1 MTDVKLSLIVA
12 MAKNRAIGLNNT
24 LPWHL
29 PEDLKYFKSVT
40 MGKPIVMGRK
50 TFDSIGRP
58 LPGRLNVVITRNSEW
73 QHPGV
78 KTASSLQQAMSIAE
92 EQRAADQDESEGIG
106 IKGVGTKGISTEA
119 LEVMVIGGEE
129 IYRTAIDLADRLYIT
144 RVQATVQG
152 DAFFPEYNEAD
163 WQEAS
168 RQEPE
173 VQGET
178 PYFFQ
183 VLERTA

>member
-1 MTDVKLSLIVA
+1 MSEMKLSLIVA
-12 MAKNRAIGLNNT
+12 MAQNRAIGKENR

-58 LPGRLNVVITRNSEW
+58 LPGRLNIVITRNNSW
-73 QHPGV
+73 QHAGV
-78 KTASSLQQAMSIAE
+78 ETANSVDQAMMIAAKHVE
-92 EQRAADQDESEGIG
+92 AEG
-106 IKGVGTKGISTEA
+106 GTK
-119 LEVMVIGGEE
+119 EVMVIGGEQ
-129 IYRTAIDLADRLYIT
+129 IYRAAIEGADRLYVT
-144 RVQATVQG
+144 RVQTEIEG
-152 DAFFPEYNEAD
+152 DAFFPEYDESQWYEVD
-163 WQEAS
+163 

-173 VQGET
+173 QPQKSDGT

-183 VLERTA
+183 VLERKNK

>member
-1 MTDVKLSLIVA
+1 MTDTKLSLIVA

-58 LPGRLNVVITRNSEW
+58 LPGRLNIVITRNSDW
-73 QHPGV
+73 QHAGV

-92 EQRAADQDESEGIG
+92 EQGDSEGL
-106 IKGVGTKGISTEA
+106 E
-119 LEVMVIGGEE
+119 EVMVIGGEE
-129 IYRTAIDLADRLYIT
+129 IYRSAIDLADRLYIT

-163 WQEAS
+163 WLEIS
-168 RQEPE
+168 RQDPD

-183 VLERTA
+183 VLERAA

>member
-1 MTDVKLSLIVA
+1 
-12 MAKNRAIGLNNT
+12 
-24 LPWHL
+24 
-29 PEDLKYFKSVT
+29 
-40 MGKPIVMGRK
+40 
-50 TFDSIGRP
+50 DSIGRP
-58 LPGRLNVVITRNSEW
+58 LPGRLNIVITRNSKW

-92 EQRAADQDESEGIG
+92 AQGVTEQDDSEGISAG
-106 IKGVGTKGISTEA
+106 LQEI
-119 LEVMVIGGEE
+119 MVIGGEE

-144 RVQATVQG
+144 RVQETVQG

-163 WQEAS
+163 WAEVS

-173 VQGET
+173 VQGDT

-183 VLERTA
+183 VLERVS

>member
-1 MTDVKLSLIVA
+1 MNTDVKLALIVA
-12 MAKNRAIGLNNT
+12 MASNRTIGRDNE
-24 LPWHL
+24 LPWRL

-58 LPGRLNVVITRNSEW
+58 LPGRLNIVITRNAEW
-73 QHPGV
+73 QHLGV
-78 KTASSLQQAMSIAE
+78 KTASSLQKAVAIAVE
-92 EQRAADQDESEGIG
+92 TQPKIR
-106 IKGVGTKGISTEA
+106 
-119 LEVMVIGGEE
+119 EVMVIGGAE
-129 IYRTAIDLADRLYIT
+129 IYRAAIELADRLYIT
-144 RVQATVQG
+144 RVQAQVEG
-152 DAFFPEYNEAD
+152 DAFFPEYDEAA
-163 WQEAS
+163 WREVS

-183 VLERTA
+183 VLERK

>member
-58 LPGRLNVVITRNSEW
+58 LPGRLNIVITRNSEW
-73 QHPGV
+73 QHSGI

-92 EQRAADQDESEGIG
+92 EQADSEGL
-106 IKGVGTKGISTEA
+106 E
-119 LEVMVIGGEE
+119 EVMVIGGEE

-144 RVQATVQG
+144 RVQATIEG
-152 DAFFPEYNEAD
+152 DAFFPEYNEAN
-163 WQEAS
+163 WREVS

-173 VQGET
+173 VQGDT

-183 VLERTA
+183 VLERAA

>member
-58 LPGRLNVVITRNSEW
+58 LPGRLNIVITRNSEW
-73 QHPGV
+73 KHPGV
-78 KTASSLQQAMSIAE
+78 KIASSIQQAMSIAE
-92 EQRAADQDESEGIG
+92 EQREAEQDEGEG
-106 IKGVGTKGISTEA
+106 VSAEA
-119 LEVMVIGGEE
+119 QEVMVIGGEE

-163 WQEAS
+163 WQEVS

-173 VQGET
+173 AQGDT

-183 VLERTA
+183 VLERVS

>member
-92 EQRAADQDESEGIG
+92 EQRAAEQGERGEGEG
-106 IKGVGTKGISTEA
+106 EGISTEA
-119 LEVMVIGGEE
+119 EEVMVIGGEE

-163 WQEAS
+163 WQEVS

-173 VQGET
+173 VQGDT

-183 VLERTA
+183 VLERAA

>member
-1 MTDVKLSLIVA
+1 MTGVKHALPEAKLSLIVA
-12 MAKNRAIGLNNT
+12 MAQNRTIGRNNQ

-50 TFDSIGRP
+50 TFESIGRP
-58 LPGRLNVVITRNSEW
+58 LPGRLNIVITRNSEW

-78 KTASSLQQAMSIAE
+78 TTASSLQQATVIAA
-92 EQRAADQDESEGIG
+92 EQAATKQDSRAEMQ
-106 IKGVGTKGISTEA
+106 
-119 LEVMVIGGEE
+119 EVMVIGGEE
-129 IYRTAIDLADRLYIT
+129 IYRVAIDLADRLYIT
-144 RVQATVQG
+144 RVQETIQG
-152 DAFFPEYNEAD
+152 DAFFPEYNESA
-163 WQEAS
+163 WQEIS

-173 VQGET
+173 VQGDT

-183 VLERTA
+183 VLERSSA

>member
-58 LPGRLNVVITRNSEW
+58 LPGRLNIVITRNSEW
-73 QHPGV
+73 QHAGV

-92 EQRAADQDESEGIG
+92 AQLAEQDDSAGLE
-106 IKGVGTKGISTEA
+106 
-119 LEVMVIGGEE
+119 EVMVIGGEE

-152 DAFFPEYNEAD
+152 DAFFPAYNEAD
-163 WQEAS
+163 WLEVS
-168 RQEPE
+168 RQEPD

-183 VLERTA
+183 VLERAA